1 MVSQLNCET
10 GADGIRLM
18 QIVSNIALITIN
30 ETLIVQLISFLLF
43 LYLINRVMFRPLR
56 EAMSE
61 RDSYI
66 ENLRR
71 EISDQQKELQKLSA
85 RMKESEQAVVREAH
99 HLSNVHEETGSREAA
114 QLIATTRT
122 ELHALKVK
130 TGQEVENRIVEAREQ
145 LRTETH
151 VLAMNI
157 MEKILE
163 RRLAS

>member
-1 MVSQLNCET
+1 LRSLTVKP
-10 GADGIRLM
+10 APDGICLM
-18 QIVSNIALITIN
+18 QIVSNIALISIN
-30 ETLIVQLISFLLF
+30 ETLIVQVISFLLF

-66 ENLRR
+66 ENLKS
-71 EISDQQKELQKLSA
+71 EITNQQDELKKLSA
-85 RMKESEQAVVREAH
+85 RMKESELAVVREAH
-99 HLSNVHEETGSREAA
+99 HLSIVHEETGSREAA
-114 QLIATTRT
+114 RLLATTRT
-122 ELHALKVK
+122 ELHTLKLK
-130 TGQEVENRIVEAREQ
+130 TGQEVEKKILEAREK

-163 RRLAS
+163 RRLPS